1 MNRRKLTKTSINE
14 RIEALER
21 HSALLRE
28 AIDDDFED
36 TKKQAVD
43 IGKLALMV
51 GGGVVLS
58 MILLKVFFGKK
69 GDDDTQIERPRVY
82 HRFRDQLASELT
94 NRAATVFLGMAQ
106 EKLQTIL
113 QPNQAADDDSEV
125 SPTE

>member
-1 MNRRKLTKTSINE
+1 MKSPNHTKTNINK

-28 AIDDDFED
+28 AIDNDFDD
-36 TKKQAVD
+36 TKNQAVQ
-43 IGKLALMV
+43 IGKMALMV

-58 MILLKVFFGKK
+58 MILLKVFFSKN
-69 GDDDTQIERPRVY
+69 GDDEAQIERPRVY

-94 NRAATVFLGMAQ
+94 NRAASIFLEMAQ

-113 QPNQAADDDSEV
+113 QPNQAANDDSEV
-125 SPTE
+125 SPTK